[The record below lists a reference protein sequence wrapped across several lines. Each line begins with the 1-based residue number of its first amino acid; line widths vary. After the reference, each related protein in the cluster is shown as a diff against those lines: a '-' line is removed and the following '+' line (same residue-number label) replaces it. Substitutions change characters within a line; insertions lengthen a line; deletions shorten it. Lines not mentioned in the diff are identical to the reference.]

1 MHRHRHIQSH
11 TVAQTHT
18 HTNIHRKTDRHTHAC
33 RSEADLLSD
42 REASIPTRTWSFSW
56 LRWRYINLC
65 EKKDDTYRRRSSN
78 AEALYSIRSIGHV
91 QLRHLSL
98 PSSPLT
104 RGRRFV
110 MGASAN
116 EGCSSVLMPLCSPA
130 PKRHEILLLIIIQ
143 MGFVWCL
150 NTAVIREK
158 VLKSAA
164 Q

>member
-1 MHRHRHIQSH
+1 MHTYALRYNRKTCMHRHRHIQSH

-18 HTNIHRKTDRHTHAC
+18 RTNIHRKTDRHTHAC

-91 QLRHLSL
+91 QLRHLSV

-110 MGASAN
+110 MGASA
-116 EGCSSVLMPLCSPA
+116 EVRARAARQSSCLSAVLPLSATRFCCSLLYKWVLCD
-130 PKRHEILLLIIIQ
+130 
-143 MGFVWCL
+143 V
-150 NTAVIREK
+150 
-158 VLKSAA
+158 
-164 Q
+164 